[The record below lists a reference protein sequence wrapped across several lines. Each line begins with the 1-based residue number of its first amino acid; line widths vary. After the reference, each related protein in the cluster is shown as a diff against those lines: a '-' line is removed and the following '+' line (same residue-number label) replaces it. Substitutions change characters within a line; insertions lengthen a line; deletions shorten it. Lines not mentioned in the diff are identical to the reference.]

1 MMPNLATLDYYRKQI
16 ELLLEW
22 ARALTF
28 GARKLHR
35 WSLQSIAMC
44 SNTRK
49 P

>member
-28 GARKLHR
+28 RARKAKTPAAL
-35 WSLQSIAMC
+35 C
-44 SNTRK
+44 SRIVTAGL
-49 P
+49 